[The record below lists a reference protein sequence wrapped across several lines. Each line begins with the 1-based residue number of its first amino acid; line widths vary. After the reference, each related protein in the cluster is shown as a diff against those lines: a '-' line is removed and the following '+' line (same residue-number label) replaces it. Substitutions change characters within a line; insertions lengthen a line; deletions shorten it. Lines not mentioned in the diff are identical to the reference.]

1 MKKFISFALAASMA
15 LSMVPATA
23 FAASDLRTS
32 HSNIRVTAD
41 TEFYPAGETDPSVT
55 HREVPYIQLE
65 ATSNFNYDKQEFELV
80 LENAEWLETID
91 DGDKLYIETDT
102 YMKGKDGIKLTT
114 ADNSTSG
121 GGTTDGTITQLEDA
135 YKAAAENVKAK
146 YDAYK
151 AVGSTEYNKALEAVA
166 KAEKVLT
173 EAKDAQ
179 TKAQAAYDE
188 AKAAADSAVANISEI
203 NKILSDTAAGV
214 ASQKYKDALAAVYGT
229 QTASLSSLT
238 DLGATVS
245 NGTDKLYN
253 TNSVSTMTVA
263 FDDAT
268 NTTVLGGGYTGSDST
283 YVNWE
288 LTTAGMASGALG
300 SSHTG
305 TFTDS
310 SISAGASDDWSGT
323 QLQVSAVT
331 LNTLLTEH
339 SEAFAKTTAATNAEA
354 EYLQGLGFLQEV
366 DKTLKGLNAF
376 DTNGN
381 FVNAD
386 DLTNAANSAY
396 VALNSANSAVTVAE
410 AALKTAQDEL
420 AKLPPNTD
428 ADAAK
433 KALDDAQTA
442 ANTAGRNY
450 MRKVIDQSGATTSNA
465 AQRIEEIDKDQYTGE
480 YVRFAKDAAA
490 WIEVYNGAN
499 TTVAVAGEYTGVDG
513 TTLNVTITKKSDTR
527 IVVTTEGYKFK
538 DGDVLQ
544 IPLFVRTTGGVAS
557 VSIDSLDSE
566 FTSEGKTFAQTAD
579 GDTELSIEK
588 VQNFYDDDEIKNIFL
603 EELVPG
609 TLEPGKYISLRMG
622 GDFKFKADTDKG
634 VTVTRITGVDGE
646 LSKTLEVYQKDGN
659 NSYVAFNPKDE
670 ADEIYI
676 KIPDADKASTRAVQY
691 RIEGL
696 RVVEDGADFGDEA
709 TITVSGAGTTKQTIT
724 IGTYEDYGVKMTA
737 EDKDLP
743 VIYAGTKA
751 SSRNDNQTLKV
762 TIEET
767 VANSFIDNRKME
779 ITLPDGVEFAY
790 DGSDS
795 PKVTNDIDDFV
806 EDFKVYNFAK
816 GASDV
821 KAAMS
826 VNDNGDKITINGK
839 DLPEAAG
846 TNKDKKR
853 KIEFSVHVSAD
864 AAFTG
869 DVVMTLSGAG
879 VGNQEISATVA
890 TVKAPIEVKTDV
902 NELIIDYRN
911 TNIAD
916 ITLVEPEAGLW
927 AKDDIITLEGE
938 KMDFEDGAKAEV
950 VNGDMSL
957 AKLDGD
963 NIEVDGGLL
972 KIQVDSRSSK
982 TPAEIKISGL
992 SLYMDRSLAAGDY
1005 KLKVMGDTKNE
1016 FFMNNYNKDGD
1027 DYNNFFETEKV
1038 TVMTDFVKIVT
1049 AGRDQD
1055 DSTFTTK
1062 ITVPVGSDVIYAG
1075 TKEIKLSEMEGG
1087 ACPPAYINA
1096 DGYTMLPVRAVVEAL
1111 NGIAVVRWDDAT
1123 KTCTISF
1130 GSRIFSMTVGSKVLN
1145 MNGVGTALNAAPENK
1160 DGRVFLPL
1168 RDLGYALGLSDNQI
1182 AWDAT
1187 TNTATLN

>member
-114 ADNSTSG
+114 ADSSTSG
-121 GGTTDGTITQLEDA
+121 GGTTDGTVTQLEDA
-135 YKAAAENVKAK
+135 YKAEISNVKKA

-151 AVGSTEYNKALEAVA
+151 AAVSPEYANAVKAVEEAKKAL
-166 KAEKVLT
+166 AEKETAQETAKT
-173 EAKDAQ
+173 EWDKAQ
-179 TKAQAAYDE
+179 TL
-188 AKAAADSAVANISEI
+188 ADNAVSTVSAVN
-203 NKILSDTAAGV
+203 
-214 ASQKYKDALAAVYGT
+214 AL
-229 QTASLSSLT
+229 L
-238 DLGATVS
+238 
-245 NGTDKLYN
+245 
-253 TNSVSTMTVA
+253 
-263 FDDAT
+263 DDAT
-268 NTTVLGGGYTGSDST
+268 NGVASTSYQDALETVYGTETANLASVSTLGGTSTNTSLVYESGTATKQEIAFEDFSNTGELGGAYVSGDEF
-283 YVNWE
+283 VNWE
-288 LTTAGMASGALG
+288 LSAQGMASASNGFTGATQNY
-300 SSHTG
+300 STA
-305 TFTDS
+305 T
-310 SISAGASDDWSGT
+310 ISAAASDDFSGT
-323 QLQVSAVT
+323 QLQVSAAT
-331 LNTLLTEH
+331 LGTLYTTK
-339 SEAFAKTTAATNAEA
+339 ADNFQKTATATAAEEA
-354 EYLQGLGFLQEV
+354 YKSAVELLEGVHTKLTDLG
-366 DKTLKGLNAF
+366 AF
-376 DTNGN
+376 DTAGN
-381 FVNAD
+381 IINAD
-386 DLTNAANSAY
+386 DLISAAAAAAEAY
-396 VALNSANSAVTVAE
+396 NSAVAE
-410 AALKTAQDEL
+410 VSAAQSALDSANAALSGMTPGTAAEE
-420 AKLPPNTD
+420 AKAALD
-428 ADAAK
+428 SAVAAADAAGVAYMK
-433 KALDDAQTA
+433 KLIDVSAMTVTDA
-442 ANTAGRNY
+442 AGRVE
-450 MRKVIDQSGATTSNA
+450 KIDT
-465 AQRIEEIDKDQYTGE
+465 ELYTGD
-480 YVRFAKDAAA
+480 YVQFAKDTAGWEAA
-490 WIEVYNGAN
+490 YKGSG
-499 TTVAVAGEYTGVDG
+499 TAVADAYTGVDG

-588 VQNFYDDDEIKNIFL
+588 VQNFYDDDEIKNLFL

-622 GDFKFKADTDKG
+622 GDFKFKAGNDG
-634 VTVTRITGVDGE
+634 VTVTRITGGDDE
-646 LSKTLEVYQKDGN
+646 LPKTLKVEQKDGN
-659 NSYVAFNPKDE
+659 NGYKEFNPKDE

-676 KIPDADKASTRAVQY
+676 KIPDGYKASTRAVQY

-696 RVVEDGADFGDEA
+696 RIVEDGADFGDEA
-709 TITVSGAGTTKQTIT
+709 TVTVSGAGTTKQTIT

-767 VANSFIDNRKME
+767 VANSFINNRKME

-795 PKVTNDIDDFV
+795 PQVKNDIDDFV
-806 EDFKVYNFAK
+806 EDFKVYNFD
-816 GASDV
+816 GSASDV
-821 KAAMS
+821 KAAMT

-839 DLPEAAG
+839 DLPRAG
-846 TNKDKKR
+846 GKNEDKKR

>member
-114 ADNSTSG
+114 ADSSTSG
-121 GGTTDGTITQLEDA
+121 GGTTDGTVTQLEDA
-135 YKAAAENVKAK
+135 YKAEISNVKKA

-151 AVGSTEYNKALEAVA
+151 AAVSPEYANAVKAVEEAKKAL
-166 KAEKVLT
+166 AEKETAQETAKT
-173 EAKDAQ
+173 EWDKAQ
-179 TKAQAAYDE
+179 TL
-188 AKAAADSAVANISEI
+188 ADNAVSTVSAVN
-203 NKILSDTAAGV
+203 
-214 ASQKYKDALAAVYGT
+214 AL
-229 QTASLSSLT
+229 L
-238 DLGATVS
+238 
-245 NGTDKLYN
+245 
-253 TNSVSTMTVA
+253 
-263 FDDAT
+263 DDAT
-268 NTTVLGGGYTGSDST
+268 NGVASTSYQDALETVYGTETANLASVSTLGGTSTNTSLVYESGTATKQEIAFEDFSNTGELGGAYVSGDEF
-283 YVNWE
+283 VNWE
-288 LTTAGMASGALG
+288 LSAQGMASASNGFTGATQNY
-300 SSHTG
+300 STA
-305 TFTDS
+305 T
-310 SISAGASDDWSGT
+310 ISAAASDDFSGT
-323 QLQVSAVT
+323 QLQVSAAT
-331 LNTLLTEH
+331 LGTLYTTK
-339 SEAFAKTTAATNAEA
+339 AANFQKTATATAAEEA
-354 EYLQGLGFLQEV
+354 YKSAVELLEGVHTKLTDLG
-366 DKTLKGLNAF
+366 AF
-376 DTNGN
+376 DTAGN
-381 FVNAD
+381 IINAD
-386 DLTNAANSAY
+386 DLISAAAAAEEAY
-396 VALNSANSAVTVAE
+396 NSAVAE
-410 AALKTAQDEL
+410 VSAAQSALDSANAALSGMTPGTAAEE
-420 AKLPPNTD
+420 AKAALD
-428 ADAAK
+428 SAVAAADAAGVAYMK
-433 KALDDAQTA
+433 KLIDVSAMTVTDA
-442 ANTAGRNY
+442 AGRVE
-450 MRKVIDQSGATTSNA
+450 KIDT
-465 AQRIEEIDKDQYTGE
+465 ELYTGD
-480 YVRFAKDAAA
+480 YVQFAKDTAGWEAA
-490 WIEVYNGAN
+490 YKGSG
-499 TTVAVAGEYTGVDG
+499 TAVADAYTGVDG

-588 VQNFYDDDEIKNIFL
+588 VQNFYDDDEIKNLFL

-622 GDFKFKADTDKG
+622 GDFKFKAGNDG

-646 LSKTLEVYQKDGN
+646 LSKTLKVEQKDGN
-659 NSYVAFNPKDE
+659 NGYKAFNPKDE

-676 KIPDADKASTRAVQY
+676 KIPDGDKASTRAVQY

-696 RVVEDGADFGDEA
+696 RIVEDGADFGDEA
-709 TITVSGAGTTKQTIT
+709 TVTVSGAGTTKQTIT

-795 PKVTNDIDDFV
+795 PQVKNDIDDFV

>member
-41 TEFYPAGETDPSVT
+41 TEFYPAEETDPSAT
-55 HREVPYIQLE
+55 YREVPYIQLE

-114 ADNSTSG
+114 ADSSTSG
-121 GGTTDGTITQLEDA
+121 GGTTDGTVTQLEDA
-135 YKAAAENVKAK
+135 YKAEISNVKKA

-151 AVGSTEYNKALEAVA
+151 AAVSPEYANAVKAVEEAKKAL
-166 KAEKVLT
+166 AEKETAQETAKT
-173 EAKDAQ
+173 EWDKAQ
-179 TKAQAAYDE
+179 TL
-188 AKAAADSAVANISEI
+188 ADNAVSTVSAVN
-203 NKILSDTAAGV
+203 
-214 ASQKYKDALAAVYGT
+214 AL
-229 QTASLSSLT
+229 L
-238 DLGATVS
+238 
-245 NGTDKLYN
+245 
-253 TNSVSTMTVA
+253 
-263 FDDAT
+263 DDAT
-268 NTTVLGGGYTGSDST
+268 NGVASTSYQDALETVYGTETANLASVSTLGGTSTNTSLVYESGTATKQEIAFEDFSNTGELGGAYVSGDEF
-283 YVNWE
+283 VNWE
-288 LTTAGMASGALG
+288 LSAQGMASASNGFTGATQNY
-300 SSHTG
+300 STA
-305 TFTDS
+305 T
-310 SISAGASDDWSGT
+310 ISAAASDDFSGT
-323 QLQVSAVT
+323 QLQVSAAT
-331 LNTLLTEH
+331 LGTLYTTK
-339 SEAFAKTTAATNAEA
+339 AANFQKTATATAAEA
-354 EYLQGLGFLQEV
+354 AYKSAVELLEGVHTKLTDLG
-366 DKTLKGLNAF
+366 AF
-376 DTNGN
+376 DTAGN
-381 FVNAD
+381 IINAD
-386 DLTNAANSAY
+386 DLISAAAAAEEAY
-396 VALNSANSAVTVAE
+396 NSAVAE
-410 AALKTAQDEL
+410 VSAAQSALDSANAALSGMTPGTAAEE
-420 AKLPPNTD
+420 AKAALD
-428 ADAAK
+428 SAVAAADAAGVAYMK
-433 KALDDAQTA
+433 KLIDVSAMTVTDA
-442 ANTAGRNY
+442 AGRVE
-450 MRKVIDQSGATTSNA
+450 KIDT
-465 AQRIEEIDKDQYTGE
+465 ELYTGD
-480 YVRFAKDAAA
+480 YVQFAKDTAGWEAA
-490 WIEVYNGAN
+490 YKGSG
-499 TTVAVAGEYTGVDG
+499 TAVADAYTGVDG

-588 VQNFYDDDEIKNIFL
+588 VQNFYDDDEIKNLFL

-609 TLEPGKYISLRMG
+609 TLEPGKYITLRMG
-622 GDFKFKADTDKG
+622 GDFKFKAGNDG
-634 VTVTRITGVDGE
+634 VTVTRITGVDDE
-646 LSKTLEVYQKDGN
+646 LPKTLNVEQKDGDN
-659 NSYVAFNPKDE
+659 GYKEFRPKDE

-676 KIPDADKASTRAVQY
+676 KIPDGYKASTRAVQY

-696 RVVEDGADFGDEA
+696 RIVEDGADFGDEA
-709 TITVSGAGTTKQTIT
+709 TVTVSGAGTTKQTIT

-795 PKVTNDIDDFV
+795 PEVKNNIDDFV

>member
-91 DGDKLYIETDT
+91 DGDKLYIETEQ

-114 ADNSTSG
+114 ADSSTSG
-121 GGTTDGTITQLEDA
+121 GGTTDGTVSSLETAYKTEIGNVRTAHDAYQAAVSPEYANAVKAVEDA
-135 YKAAAENVKAK
+135 EKALAEKTTAQETAKTDWDNAKAAAE
-146 YDAYK
+146 
-151 AVGSTEYNKALEAVA
+151 
-166 KAEKVLT
+166 
-173 EAKDAQ
+173 
-179 TKAQAAYDE
+179 
-188 AKAAADSAVANISEI
+188 SAVETVSAVNA
-203 NKILSDTAAGV
+203 ILDDATSGV
-214 ASQKYKDALAAVYGT
+214 ASTNYQDALKTVFGDNT
-229 QTASLSSLT
+229 SSLSSVA
-238 DLGATVS
+238 DLGGDS
-245 NGTDKLYN
+245 SN
-253 TNSVSTMTVA
+253 TNLVY
-263 FDDAT
+263 DADVT
-268 NTTVLGGGYTGSDST
+268 ALKVNFNDFSNTSAVGGGYVESNVL
-283 YVNWE
+283 VNWE
-288 LTTAGMASGALG
+288 LTSEGMKANAFGSGNPGSDFTTAIISVTG
-300 SSHTG
+300 ST
-305 TFTDS
+305 TDY
-310 SISAGASDDWSGT
+310 SGT
-323 QLQVSAVT
+323 GLAVSAATDMET
-331 LNTLLTEH
+331 LMETYSSN
-339 SEAFAKTTAATNAEA
+339 FAKTAAATAAESAYNDALTL
-354 EYLQGLGFLQEV
+354 LQDV
-366 DKTLKGLNAF
+366 DKQLTNLGAF
-376 DTNGN
+376 DTAGN
-381 FVNAD
+381 IINAD
-386 DLTNAANSAY
+386 DLISAAAAAEKAY
-396 VALNSANSAVTVAE
+396 NSAVAAVSAAQSALDSAN
-410 AALKTAQDEL
+410 AALSGMTPGTAAEE
-420 AKLPPNTD
+420 AK
-428 ADAAK
+428 A
-433 KALDDAQTA
+433 ALDSAVAA
-442 ANTAGRNY
+442 ANKAGAAY
-450 MRKVIDQSGATTSNA
+450 MKKVIDVNGVTAADA
-465 AQRIEEIDKDQYTGE
+465 AQRIADIDKVEYTGD
-480 YVRFAKDAAA
+480 YAQYAKDATA
-490 WIEVYNGAN
+490 WQKVYENGG
-499 TTVAVAGEYTGVDG
+499 VAVADAYTGVDG

-588 VQNFYDDDEIKNIFL
+588 VQNFYDDDEIKNLFL

-622 GDFKFKADTDKG
+622 GDFKFKAGNDG
-634 VTVTRITGVDGE
+634 VTVTRITGVDDE
-646 LSKTLEVYQKDGN
+646 LPKTLNVEQKDGN
-659 NSYVAFNPKDE
+659 NGYKEFSPKDE

-676 KIPDADKASTRAVQY
+676 KIPDGYKASTRAVQY

-696 RVVEDGADFGDEA
+696 RIVEDGADFGDEA
-709 TITVSGAGTTKQTIT
+709 TVTVSGAGTTKQTIT

-767 VANSFIDNRKME
+767 VANSFIKNRKME
-779 ITLPDGVEFAY
+779 ITLPDGVEFAC
-790 DGSDS
+790 DSEDS
-795 PKVTNDIDDFV
+795 PTVRNDIDDFV

-839 DLPEAAG
+839 DLPEAGG

>member
-114 ADNSTSG
+114 ADSSTSG
-121 GGTTDGTITQLEDA
+121 GGTTDGTVTQLEDA
-135 YKAAAENVKAK
+135 YKAEISNVKKA

-151 AVGSTEYNKALEAVA
+151 AAVSPEYANAVKAVEEAKKAL
-166 KAEKVLT
+166 AEKETAQETAKT
-173 EAKDAQ
+173 EWDKAQ
-179 TKAQAAYDE
+179 TL
-188 AKAAADSAVANISEI
+188 ADNAVSTVSAVN
-203 NKILSDTAAGV
+203 
-214 ASQKYKDALAAVYGT
+214 AL
-229 QTASLSSLT
+229 L
-238 DLGATVS
+238 
-245 NGTDKLYN
+245 
-253 TNSVSTMTVA
+253 
-263 FDDAT
+263 DDAT
-268 NTTVLGGGYTGSDST
+268 NGVASTSYQDALETVYGTETANLASVSTLGGTSTNTSLVYESGTATKQEIAFEDFSNTGELGGAYVSGDEF
-283 YVNWE
+283 VNWE
-288 LTTAGMASGALG
+288 LSAQGMASASNGFTGATQNY
-300 SSHTG
+300 STA
-305 TFTDS
+305 T
-310 SISAGASDDWSGT
+310 ISAAASDDFSST
-323 QLQVSAVT
+323 QLQVSAAT
-331 LNTLLTEH
+331 LGTLYTTK
-339 SEAFAKTTAATNAEA
+339 AANFQKTATATAAEEA
-354 EYLQGLGFLQEV
+354 YKSAVELLEGVHTKLTDLG
-366 DKTLKGLNAF
+366 AF
-376 DTNGN
+376 DTAGN
-381 FVNAD
+381 IINAD
-386 DLTNAANSAY
+386 DLISAAAAAEEAY
-396 VALNSANSAVTVAE
+396 NSAVAE
-410 AALKTAQDEL
+410 VSAAQSALDSANAALSGMTPGTAAEE
-420 AKLPPNTD
+420 AKAALD
-428 ADAAK
+428 SAVAAADAAGVAYMK
-433 KALDDAQTA
+433 KLIDVSAMTVTDA
-442 ANTAGRNY
+442 AGRVE
-450 MRKVIDQSGATTSNA
+450 KIDT
-465 AQRIEEIDKDQYTGE
+465 ELYTGD
-480 YVRFAKDAAA
+480 YVQFAKDTAGWEAA
-490 WIEVYNGAN
+490 YKGSG
-499 TTVAVAGEYTGVDG
+499 TAVADAYTGVDG

-588 VQNFYDDDEIKNIFL
+588 VQNFYDDDEIKNLFL

-622 GDFKFKADTDKG
+622 GDFKFKAGNDG

-646 LSKTLEVYQKDGN
+646 LSKTLKVEQKDGN
-659 NSYVAFNPKDE
+659 NGYKAFSPKDE

-676 KIPDADKASTRAVQY
+676 KIPDGDKASTRAVQY

-696 RVVEDGADFGDEA
+696 RIVEDGADFGDEA
-709 TITVSGAGTTKQTIT
+709 TVTVSGAGTTKQTIT

-767 VANSFIDNRKME
+767 VANSFIKNRKME

-790 DGSDS
+790 DGNDS
-795 PKVTNDIDDFV
+795 PQVTNDIDDFV

-839 DLPEAAG
+839 DLPEAGG